1 MEKTKNKIL
10 TLLLSVVLAI
20 LIGFSV
26 KIPTLISNLA
36 GLDISDTAMDL
47 IKDATR
53 LVSVFLMIFLTKK
66 LLNEKIKF
74 GKENLIKGIFLYGLA
89 VIAIDI
95 FHLIF
100 NYSGIEKSAS
110 EIIPSLLCLII
121 TSLCIGLYEEM
132 LCRGL
137 LFNAFKDYF
146 GDSKKGIYL
155 SVFLSSFI
163 FGLFHLMN
171 LIDKPYL
178 IIGTITQVI
187 YAIFGGVLFAVIY
200 YRSGNIL
207 PGMILHASFN
217 FTSLMWK
224 CFRIVDTE
232 QIKTE
237 AQDLSVFGA
246 VFILSI
252 YSVMFISA
260 IIQLILVFRKRKFK
274 E

>member
-1 MEKTKNKIL
+1 MKKTMPK
-10 TLLLSVVLAI
+10 TLKLIVSVVLAI

-26 KIPTLISNLA
+26 KIPTLISGLA
-36 GLDISDTAMDL
+36 GLDISDTVMDL
-47 IKDATR
+47 LKDATR
-53 LVSVFLMIFLTKK
+53 LVSVFLMIFLSKK

-95 FHLIF
+95 FHLIW
-100 NYSGIEKSAS
+100 NYGGVEKSAS
-110 EIIPSLLCLII
+110 EIIPSLLILII
-121 TSLCIGLYEEM
+121 TSLCIGLFEET
-132 LCRGL
+132 LCRGF

-163 FGLFHLMN
+163 FGLFHLLN
-171 LIDKPYL
+171 LVDKPYL
-178 IIGTITQVI
+178 VIGTICQVL
-187 YAIFGGVLFAVIY
+187 YATFGGVLFAVIY
-200 YRSGNIL
+200 YRTQNIL
-207 PGMILHASFN
+207 PGIILHASFN

-260 IIQLILVFRKRKFK
+260 IIQLILVFKKK
-274 E
+274 H